1 MTKRTRS
8 GGGEV
13 GGCKNECESVAVG
26 DGECSLL
33 AAYMRDARRA
43 TLICVMP
50 RPVVSGD
57 VSGANQNLLGAGL
70 RKNLFFFCLLGK
82 TGKIINKQKGI

>member
-1 MTKRTRS
+1 MNRYNGFKTFIGTPRSPTHASEARHASRQRS

-33 AAYMRDARRA
+33 AAYMRDARR
-43 TLICVMP
+43 
-50 RPVVSGD
+50 D
-57 VSGANQNLLGAGL
+57 
-70 RKNLFFFCLLGK
+70 
-82 TGKIINKQKGI
+82 